1 MLLRSAPRL
10 RRSSPSLRPLASG
23 AAVAALLGLSLGLGA
38 CVGGPAETTSA
49 SAGTG
54 ASDTDATSSTTAEE
68 TTSTVT
74 GSTTAGTGESDGTDS
89 DTGGELVP
97 PDLSCP
103 GDPSGACDEVPGAQ
117 LEAGA
122 AVISILPSCWERWVD
137 VDGNAKFEATKDELF
152 DCGCD
157 QLCPG
162 DPGYEGPDEGE
173 GDNEIQAIWLAGFGN
188 GRAVNGVRD
197 TSAGLVGDGDG
208 WWARAVVL
216 HQGNT
221 SVAIVVIDTIGYF
234 NDEVVE
240 IRKRLAEQG
249 LEIDHVIVQGIH
261 NHEGPDTMGMWGKE
275 LFKPGYDEAYGE
287 QVRRAIVDAIFAADK
302 DRRPVAQMVVG
313 EVDISTY
320 HENGVANVIRDSR
333 DPWVVDE
340 TMSAAQ
346 LVDADAATIVTLINY
361 GCHPE
366 TLADDNLL
374 MTSDFSHALRRTVEK
389 GSLWQSAPGAPGLG
403 GPAIYINAA
412 VGGMMTT
419 LGVEV
424 VNPDGDTYKS
434 ASFEKA
440 DSIGQLLGE
449 MALDA
454 IALGDVID
462 APKLS
467 VANRTFKIDV
477 LNTSFQFLFEAGVLK
492 RTTYPP
498 EDGEGA
504 MRIQTEMSVVN
515 LGPIQMLTVPG
526 EILPELTV
534 GGYDGSRVNA
544 PGVPLIDPNNTSP
557 PDVDAAP
564 QGPYIKDRMGG
575 TYRWIVGLGNDELGY
590 IIPDYDYQL
599 SETMPFVDEAEGDH
613 YEETNSLGPHIAA
626 IVDGYADYLTT
637 WSSHKLGQ

>member
-1 MLLRSAPRL
+1 MLLRSALLRL
-10 RRSSPSLRPLASG
+10 RRSAAGSIAG
-23 AAVAALLGLSLGLGA
+23 ALSLSALVALAA
-38 CVGGPAETTSA
+38 CNGGGTETA
-49 SAGTG
+49 SAT
-54 ASDTDATSSTTAEE
+54 ASDSDATGTDATTGSSTSTGTTA
-68 TTSTVT
+68 
-74 GSTTAGTGESDGTDS
+74 STTGTTASETEGTDS
-89 DTGGELVP
+89 DTSGGELEP

-103 GDPSGACDEVPGAQ
+103 GDPSGNCDEVPGAQ

-122 AVISILPSCWERWVD
+122 AVISILPNCWEKWID
-137 VDGNAKFEATKDELF
+137 VDGNAKFEATKDELL

-157 QLCPG
+157 QICP
-162 DPGYEGPDEGE
+162 DDLGYEGPDEGE
-173 GDNEIQAIWLAGFGN
+173 GDNQLQAVWLAGFGN
-188 GRAVNGVRD
+188 GRAANGIRD
-197 TSAGLVGDGDG
+197 TSMGLVGDDDG

-216 HQGNT
+216 EQGNT
-221 SVAIVVIDTIGYF
+221 AVAIVVIDTIGYF

-240 IRKRLAEQG
+240 IREMLAELG
-249 LEIDHVIVQGIH
+249 LKIDHVIVQGIH

-275 LFKPGYDEAYGE
+275 FLQPGYNEAYGA
-287 QVRRAIVDAIFAADK
+287 QVREAIVEAIAAARKDK
-302 DRRPVAQMVVG
+302 RPVSAMVVG

-340 TMSAAQ
+340 TMSAAR
-346 LVDADAATIVTLINY
+346 LVDVNDETIVTLINY

-374 MTSDFSHALRRTVEK
+374 ITSDFSHALRRTVEK
-389 GSLWQSAPGAPGLG
+389 GSVWQSAPGKEGLG

-424 VNPDGDTYKS
+424 VNPDGDSYKS

-454 IALGDVID
+454 IDLGDVVD

-467 VANRTFKIDV
+467 VANRTFKVDV
-477 LNTSFQFLFEAGVLK
+477 LNTSFQFLFDQGVLK

-498 EDGEGA
+498 EDGGDT
-504 MRIQTEMSVVN
+504 MRIQTEMSVIN
-515 LGPIQMLTVPG
+515 LGPIQMLSVPG
-526 EILPELTV
+526 EILPELTI

-544 PGVPLIDPNNTSP
+544 PGVPLIDPNNTNP

-575 TYRWIVGLGNDELGY
+575 TYRWIIGLGNDELGY

-599 SETMPFVDEAEGDH
+599 ADTMPYVDEAEGDH
-613 YEETNSLGPHIAA
+613 YEETNSLGPHIAG
-626 IVDGYADYLTT
+626 IVDDYAAYLTA
-637 WSSHKLGQ
+637 WSAQALGQ